1 MTLTADQH
9 WIAAK
14 IDTRMQKLIRAG
26 KDDMAIMAAMADHM
40 PAVHQLLST
49 VQPVDM
55 EQLTRKFPGFYRY
68 AKILESLAAGIRSG
82 AIPVPGRTKTPQQT
96 TPTTDYRQLAAAMD
110 RRMRQLAEEG
120 VPR

>member
-1 MTLTADQH
+1 VASVEISGQRRLTAKFNH
-9 WIAAK
+9 L
-14 IDTRMQKLIRAG
+14 QK
-26 KDDMAIMAAMADHM
+26 
-40 PAVHQLLST
+40 PATSC
-49 VQPVDM
+49 
-55 EQLTRKFPGFYRY
+55 
-68 AKILESLAAGIRSG
+68 KILESLAAGIRSG